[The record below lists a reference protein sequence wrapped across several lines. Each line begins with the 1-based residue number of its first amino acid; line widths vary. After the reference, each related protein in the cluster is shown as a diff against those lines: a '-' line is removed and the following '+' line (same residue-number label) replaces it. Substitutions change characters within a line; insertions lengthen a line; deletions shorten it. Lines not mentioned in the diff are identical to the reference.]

1 MGDQMA
7 TKKKAGLFALLVFG
21 LGLAAILLQ
30 TALDQARQASCNYSS
45 TDASQ
50 CLAPA
55 VANYGLSSDGPERKV
70 NLRDGKDAKQASEP
84 SR

>member
-7 TKKKAGLFALLVFG
+7 TKKAGLVALLVFG

-45 TDASQ
+45 TDTSQ

-70 NLRDGKDAKQASEP
+70 KLRDDKDAKPAAEP
-84 SR
+84 AR

>member
-7 TKKKAGLFALLVFG
+7 AKKAWVLALVAFG
-21 LGLAAILLQ
+21 IGLAAILLQ
-30 TALDQARQASCNYSS
+30 SAMDQARQASCNYSS
-45 TDASQ
+45 ADVSQ

-70 NLRDGKDAKQASEP
+70 TLPDGKDAKPKSEP

>member
-1 MGDQMA
+1 M
-7 TKKKAGLFALLVFG
+7 TTKKAGALALLVFG
-21 LGLAAILLQ
+21 IGLAAILLQ
-30 TALDQARQASCNYSS
+30 TALDQARQASCSYSS
-45 TDASQ
+45 GDVSQ

-70 NLRDGKDAKQASEP
+70 SLPDAKADPEP

>member
-1 MGDQMA
+1 MGDQMVM
-7 TKKKAGLFALLVFG
+7 KKAGALVLLVFG
-21 LGLAAILLQ
+21 LGLAAVLLQ
-30 TALDQARQASCNYSS
+30 SAMDQARQTSCNNSS
-45 TDASQ
+45 DVSQ

-70 NLRDGKDAKQASEP
+70 DPDSKPAPEP

>member
-1 MGDQMA
+1 MGDQM
-7 TKKKAGLFALLVFG
+7 TTKKAGVLAVLLVCG
-21 LGLAAILLQ
+21 LGLAAMLLQ
-30 TALDQARQASCNYSS
+30 NAMDQARQTSCSYSS
-45 TDASQ
+45 TDVSQ

-70 NLRDGKDAKQASEP
+70 NPPDSKPDP

>member
-7 TKKKAGLFALLVFG
+7 TKKAWVLALLAFG
-21 LGLAAILLQ
+21 IGLAAILLQ
-30 TALDQARQASCNYSS
+30 SAMDQAREASCNYSS
-45 TDASQ
+45 SDVSQ

-55 VANYGLSSDGPERKV
+55 VANYGLSSDGPERQV
-70 NLRDGKDAKQASEP
+70 TLPNGKDSTSDSEP

>member
-1 MGDQMA
+1 M
-7 TKKKAGLFALLVFG
+7 KKAGALVLLVFG
-21 LGLAAILLQ
+21 LGLAAVLLQ
-30 TALDQARQASCNYSS
+30 SAMDQARQTSCNGSS
-45 TDASQ
+45 DVSQ

-70 NLRDGKDAKQASEP
+70 DPPETKPDPEP

>member
-1 MGDQMA
+1 MVMGDQMA
-7 TKKKAGLFALLVFG
+7 MKKAGALVLLVFG
-21 LGLAAILLQ
+21 LGLAAVLLQ
-30 TALDQARQASCNYSS
+30 SAMDQARQTSCNSS
-45 TDASQ
+45 SDVSQ

-70 NLRDGKDAKQASEP
+70 DPDAKPTPEP